1 MDGDALTVAVVG
13 ATGLVGE
20 EIVELLGE
28 RRFPMQA
35 VRFLGSLKTAGKV
48 FEEQG
53 HKETVALLGP
63 QSFDGVDLVLFSA
76 GPTVAGQFAPLAA
89 SAGAAVVDLSS
100 RFRLDD
106 TVPLVVPEV
115 NASEIANRA
124 ESGIVATPSSTAV
137 GLSVVLAPLARE
149 VGLRRVIVSTYQGAA
164 GASRRGINGLSRET
178 MDLLASRGERRTRFP
193 RRLAFN
199 VIPQVG
205 ELEPGGHTSHE
216 RQVVE
221 EVRKVLGDPA
231 LALHV
236 TAVRVPIFFGAGMSV
251 VIEPEQS
258 LDLESARALLREAP
272 GVLVSDELD
281 EPYPTPAEIAGSDAT
296 HVGRIRE
303 DTSLPGGLA
312 FWVSIDNVRKGA
324 ALNAVQIAEILVRD
338 YL

>member
-1 MDGDALTVAVVG
+1 MDDDALTVAIVG

-20 EIVELLGE
+20 EIVELLEE
-28 RRFPMQA
+28 RRFPMRA

-48 FEEQG
+48 FEQHG

-63 QSFDGVDLVLFSA
+63 QSFEGVDVALFSA

-115 NASEIANRA
+115 NASEIGNRA

-137 GLSVVLAPLARE
+137 ALSVVLAPLAQE
-149 VGLRRVIVSTYQGAA
+149 AGLRRVIVSTYQGAA
-164 GASRRGINGLSRET
+164 GAARRGINGLSRET
-178 MDLLASRGERRTRFP
+178 MDLLASRGERLTRFP

-199 VIPQVG
+199 VIPQIG

-216 RQVVE
+216 RQVTA
-221 EVRKVLGDPA
+221 EVRKVLGDPG
-231 LALHV
+231 LALQV
-236 TAVRVPIFFGAGMSV
+236 SAVRVPIFFGTGMSV
-251 VIEPEQS
+251 VVETEQS
-258 LDLESARALLREAP
+258 LDVERARAVLREAP
-272 GVLVSDELD
+272 GVLVSEELD
-281 EPYPTPAEIAGSDAT
+281 DPYPTPAETAGSDAT

-303 DTSLPGGLA
+303 DLSLPGGLA
-312 FWVSIDNVRKGA
+312 FWVTIDNVRKGA